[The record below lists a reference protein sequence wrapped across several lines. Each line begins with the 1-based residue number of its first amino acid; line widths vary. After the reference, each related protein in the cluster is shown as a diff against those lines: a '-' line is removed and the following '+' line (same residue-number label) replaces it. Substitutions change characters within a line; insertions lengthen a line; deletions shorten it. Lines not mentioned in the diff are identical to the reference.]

1 MIRRGAPLAVALV
14 AALAA
19 APARADT
26 VTAGITDTA
35 VTPSSL
41 TVLAGDTVGWRNGSL
56 VLQHTVT
63 GNGFDS
69 GPIQPGGGYFREFSE
84 PGSFPYACTFHPI
97 ITGRVD
103 VFRLLLGAPPRAV
116 ARGAATVLSGRAAA
130 GIGGVTVE
138 EETGTRFHAV
148 ARAQVHGDLDEPSG
162 ARRGLRSQRRRD
174 HEASPPAGARARR
187 PAQPRGQGVA
197 PAQAARAVR
206 VVDCAPRAARQAL
219 GRPLSAACG
228 QARVGAGGPDAQRR
242 LDAAR
247 GQSRGAG
254 PGAVAGA
261 ADHGPGRHGY
271 SSTGAART
279 LPVVASTFTS

>member
-1 MIRRGAPLAVALV
+1 MMRGAPLAVALV

-116 ARGAATVLSGRAAA
+116 ARAAATVLSGRAGA

-138 EETGTRFHAV
+138 EETGTGFHAV
-148 ARAQVHGDLDEPSG
+148 AQAQVHG
-162 ARRGLRSQRRRD
+162 GLF
-174 HEASPPAGARARR
+174 HATVSPPAN
-187 PAQPRGQGVA
+187 
-197 PAQAARAVR
+197 
-206 VVDCAPRAARQAL
+206 AL
-219 GRPLSAACG
+219 YR
-228 QARVGAGGPDAQRR
+228 
-242 LDAAR
+242 
-247 GQSRGAG
+247 
-254 PGAVAGA
+254 AVAGA
-261 ADHGPGRHGY
+261 ATSPPVRVEVSDRNDVAITRRRHRLVLVHVDPLSPGAKVSLQLKLRERFGWWTVRRARLDRR
-271 SSTGAART
+271 SGARFRLRAGRRVWARVVLT
-279 LPVVASTFTS
+279 RSDGWTPLAVSPVVRVRGR